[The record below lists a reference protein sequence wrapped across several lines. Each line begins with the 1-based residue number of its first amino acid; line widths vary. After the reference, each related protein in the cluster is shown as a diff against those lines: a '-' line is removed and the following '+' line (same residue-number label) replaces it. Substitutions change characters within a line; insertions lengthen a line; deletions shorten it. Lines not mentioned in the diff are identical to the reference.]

1 MKHERQGTRYLQYNV
16 TQKIY
21 FAQICRTQE
30 VYFSPVE
37 FYHYGLSRGEHRCRR
52 ENSECAQACSSPGHP
67 VRSFPGHT
75 GSSKFTFN
83 TSEHLSSI
91 FLIILLVLSIH
102 IGQKRLPLTF
112 KLYAGFC
119 QKYFEQSK
127 TNLVSRNIQT
137 EKCLLCNY
145 YCKLMLSWW
154 LSSPSALW
162 TLSYPLASPRY
173 WLNPHPPPTLL
184 VFIFSP
190 VSS

>member
-37 FYHYGLSRGEHRCRR
+37 FYHYCLSIGEHRCRR

-102 IGQKRLPLTF
+102 IGQKPLPC
-112 KLYAGFC
+112 KLYAAFC
-119 QKYFEQSK
+119 QKYFKRSK
-127 TNLVSRNIQT
+127 TNLVSWNIQT
-137 EKCLLCNY
+137 KICLLCNY
-145 YCKLMLSWW
+145 YCKLILSWL

-173 WLNPHPPPTLL
+173 RLNPHHPPTLL

-190 VSS
+190 